1 MAIPSRPIACV
12 ALPLPEEALAR
23 IRKTA
28 ELRLLAPGFDEQS
41 LHSALAGATALLCSN
56 LLPIDAA
63 LFEAAPRLRVVS
75 NFGVGFDNVDLAEA
89 SARGVIVS
97 NTPGVLSEAVA
108 DLTMMLILAA
118 ARRMLENATF
128 VTGGGWLRGEPR
140 PPLGFDLAGKT
151 LGIIGFGRIGQAV
164 ARRAMVFGMNI
175 LFEDVLDDPRVG
187 FEQCIQCDIEY
198 LLERSDVV
206 SLHVNLS
213 PQTHHLIGREQ
224 LAEMKPSAW
233 LVNTSRGPVVDQ
245 AALVAALQSGAIAGA
260 ALDVLEEEPPRPD
273 DPLLSLP
280 NVILLPHVGSAT
292 VETRR
297 AMLDLAVENLV
308 AALDNRTPPA
318 CVNPEVLG
326 RHNIHS
332 GGTQ

>member
-23 IRKTA
+23 VREAA
-28 ELRLLAPGFDEQS
+28 EVRLLAPGFDAPS
-41 LHSALAGATALLCSN
+41 LRSALDGSTGLLCSN
-56 LLPIDAA
+56 LLPINAA
-63 LFEAAPRLRVVS
+63 LLEAAPDLRVVS
-75 NFGVGFDNVDLAEA
+75 NFGVGFDNVDLVEA
-89 SARGVIVS
+89 SARGVIVC

-108 DLTMMLILAA
+108 DLTMLLILAA
-118 ARRMLENATF
+118 ARRMMENASF
-128 VTGGGWLRGEPR
+128 VTGGGWSRGEPR

-175 LFEDVLDDPRVG
+175 LFEDVVDDPRAG

-224 LAEMKPSAW
+224 LEQMRRTAW
-233 LVNTSRGPVVDQ
+233 LVNTSRGPVVEQ
-245 AALVAALQSGAIAGA
+245 GALVTALRSGVIAGA
-260 ALDVLEEEPPRPD
+260 ALDVLEDEPPRPD
-273 DPLLSLP
+273 EPLLSLP

-292 VETRR
+292 EETRR

-308 AALDNRTPPA
+308 AALGNRTPPA

-326 RHNIHS
+326 RHKIQS
-332 GGTQ
+332 GGTS